1 MRNQSLVKNITLS
14 TIAITFGLSF
24 SSVFSFAA
32 NASELKTNRIENYN
46 LELKGSLSSDFGYC
60 YMVSHQDDSESE
72 KFEIISNDNL
82 KTNYHSELAPVRS
95 NSENLRLEKSLNNNL
110 IFCDRN

>member
-1 MRNQSLVKNITLS
+1 MRSQSLVKNITLS

-24 SSVFSFAA
+24 SSVFSVVA
-32 NASELKTNRIENYN
+32 NASELKSNRIENFN

-60 YMVSHQDDSESE
+60 YMVSLQDNSESE
-72 KFEIISNDNL
+72 NFEIISNDNL
-82 KTNYHSELAPVRS
+82 KTKDSSELVPVQS